1 MKLIEEEHEEVY
13 NLLIKW
19 KLDPED
25 KQDLIAFYNK
35 YVDTV
40 HSDICTNCATQLR
53 FMMKRLY
60 HRYKL
65 STNNIIPKY
74 EQN

>member
-1 MKLIEEEHEEVY
+1 MKLIEEEEEIQAVY
-13 NLLIKW
+13 ELLIKY
-19 KLDPED
+19 KLD
-25 KQDLIAFYNK
+25 KQDIDDLIKFYNK
-35 YVDTV
+35 YVDTI
-40 HSDICTNCATQLR
+40 HSDVCTGCATQLR

-74 EQN
+74 E

>member
-1 MKLIEEEHEEVY
+1 MKLIEEEEEIQAVY
-13 NLLIKW
+13 ELLIKY

-25 KQDLIAFYNK
+25 KQDLIKFYNR
-35 YVDTV
+35 YVDTLHQDV
-40 HSDICTNCATQLR
+40 CTGCPTQLR

-60 HRYKL
+60 HRYKV

-74 EQN
+74 E